1 MTISGVK
8 ATLDEKC
15 LTQKLQEERTGNNQ
29 GVSIPLKSRKGGRV
43 LINQSLEKLSQMRL
57 HTMADAIK
65 QQLEQP
71 SVQELS
77 FEERIAMIVDREW
90 LFRENRRLTRRLKA
104 ARLKQQ
110 AAVEDIDFRQP
121 RGLDKSVMLTL
132 SNCQWIRNH
141 QNVIIIGPTGIGK
154 SYLAEALAQ
163 KACREGFTALY
174 YRSSRIFRDLAIA
187 RGDGNYSKL
196 LTRLAKTD
204 LLVVDDWGLSSLTDA
219 ERRDFLEVMEDR
231 HGIRSTIIT
240 SQYPVAKWHELIGEP
255 TLADA
260 ILDRIVHNAH
270 KIVLKGESM
279 RKTRSK
285 LTQADQ

>member
-1 MTISGVK
+1 MIH
-8 ATLDEKC
+8 
-15 LTQKLQEERTGNNQ
+15 
-29 GVSIPLKSRKGGRV
+29 
-43 LINQSLEKLSQMRL
+43 QSLEKLTQMRL
-57 HTMADAIK
+57 YTMVDAIR

-77 FEERIAMIVDREW
+77 FEERLAMIVDREW
-90 LFRENRRLTRRLKA
+90 LFRENRRLTRRLKE

-132 SNCQWIRNH
+132 STCQWIRNH
-141 QNVIIIGPTGIGK
+141 QNVIITGPTGIGK

-174 YRSSRIFRDLAIA
+174 YRSPRLFRDLAIA

-196 LTRLAKTD
+196 LIKLAKTD

-231 HGIRSTIIT
+231 HGSRSTVIT

>member
-1 MTISGVK
+1 MV
-8 ATLDEKC
+8 
-15 LTQKLQEERTGNNQ
+15 
-29 GVSIPLKSRKGGRV
+29 
-43 LINQSLEKLSQMRL
+43 
-57 HTMADAIK
+57 DAIR

-77 FEERIAMIVDREW
+77 FEDRLAMIVAREW
-90 LFRENRRLTRRLKA
+90 LFRENRRLTRRLKE

-132 SNCQWIRNH
+132 STCQWIRNH
-141 QNVIIIGPTGIGK
+141 QNVIITGPTGIGK

-174 YRSSRIFRDLAIA
+174 YRSPRLFRDLAIA
-187 RGDGNYSKL
+187 RGDGNYSKFL
-196 LTRLAKTD
+196 IKLAKTD

-231 HGIRSTIIT
+231 HGIRSTVIK

-279 RKTRSK
+279 RKTCSK

>member
-1 MTISGVK
+1 MIH
-8 ATLDEKC
+8 
-15 LTQKLQEERTGNNQ
+15 
-29 GVSIPLKSRKGGRV
+29 
-43 LINQSLEKLSQMRL
+43 QSLEKLTQMRL
-57 HTMADAIK
+57 HTMADAIR

-77 FEERIAMIVDREW
+77 FEERIAMIVDGEW

-110 AAVEDIDFRQP
+110 AAVEDIDFRHP
-121 RGLDKSVMLTL
+121 RGLDKSVMLSL

-141 QNVIIIGPTGIGK
+141 QNVIVTGPTGIGK

-174 YRSSRIFRDLAIA
+174 YRSPRLFRDLAIA
-187 RGDGNYSKL
+187 RGDGSYSKL
-196 LTRLAKTD
+196 LSRLAKTE

-231 HGIRSTIIT
+231 HGIRSTVIT

-279 RKTRSK
+279 RKTRST

>member
-1 MTISGVK
+1 
-8 ATLDEKC
+8 
-15 LTQKLQEERTGNNQ
+15 
-29 GVSIPLKSRKGGRV
+29 
-43 LINQSLEKLSQMRL
+43 
-57 HTMADAIK
+57 MADAVR

-77 FEERIAMIVDREW
+77 FEERLAMIVDREW

-141 QNVIIIGPTGIGK
+141 QNVIITGPTGIGK

-174 YRSSRIFRDLAIA
+174 YRSPRIFRDLAIA

-196 LTRLAKTD
+196 LIRLAKTE

-279 RKTRSK
+279 RKTHSK

>member
-1 MTISGVK
+1 MIH
-8 ATLDEKC
+8 
-15 LTQKLQEERTGNNQ
+15 
-29 GVSIPLKSRKGGRV
+29 
-43 LINQSLEKLSQMRL
+43 QSLEKLSQMRL
-57 HTMADAIK
+57 HTMVDAIR

-77 FEERIAMIVDREW
+77 FEERLAMIVDHEW
-90 LFRENRRLTRRLKA
+90 LFRENRRLTRRLKE

-132 SNCQWIRNH
+132 STCQWIRNH
-141 QNVIIIGPTGIGK
+141 QNVIITGPTGIGK

-174 YRSSRIFRDLAIA
+174 YRSPRLFRDLAIA

-196 LTRLAKTD
+196 LIKLAKTD

-231 HGIRSTIIT
+231 HGIRSTVIT

>member
-1 MTISGVK
+1 M
-8 ATLDEKC
+8 
-15 LTQKLQEERTGNNQ
+15 
-29 GVSIPLKSRKGGRV
+29 
-43 LINQSLEKLSQMRL
+43 INQSLEKLSQMRL

-90 LFRENRRLTRRLKA
+90 LHRENRKLTRRLKA

-141 QNVIIIGPTGIGK
+141 QNVIITGPTGIGK

-174 YRSSRIFRDLAIA
+174 YRTPRLFSELAIA

-196 LTRLAKTD
+196 LIRLAKTD

-260 ILDRIVHNAH
+260 ILDRIVHNTH

>member
-1 MTISGVK
+1 MVG
-8 ATLDEKC
+8 
-15 LTQKLQEERTGNNQ
+15 
-29 GVSIPLKSRKGGRV
+29 
-43 LINQSLEKLSQMRL
+43 
-57 HTMADAIK
+57 AIR

-77 FEERIAMIVDREW
+77 FEERLAMIVDREW

-110 AAVEDIDFRQP
+110 AAVEDIDFRHS

-132 SNCQWIRNH
+132 STCQWIRNH
-141 QNVIIIGPTGIGK
+141 QNVIITGPTGIGK

-174 YRSSRIFRDLAIA
+174 YRSPQLFRDLAIA

-196 LTRLAKTD
+196 LIKLAKTD

-231 HGIRSTIIT
+231 HGIRSTVIT

>member
-1 MTISGVK
+1 
-8 ATLDEKC
+8 
-15 LTQKLQEERTGNNQ
+15 
-29 GVSIPLKSRKGGRV
+29 
-43 LINQSLEKLSQMRL
+43 LIHQSLEKLSQMRL
-57 HTMADAIK
+57 HTMVDAIR

-77 FEERIAMIVDREW
+77 FEERLAMIVDHEW
-90 LFRENRRLTRRLKA
+90 LFRENRRLTRRLKE

-132 SNCQWIRNH
+132 STCQWIRNH
-141 QNVIIIGPTGIGK
+141 QNVIITGPTGIGK

-174 YRSSRIFRDLAIA
+174 YRSPRLFRDLAIA

-196 LTRLAKTD
+196 LIKLAKTD

-231 HGIRSTIIT
+231 HGIRSTVIT

-279 RKTRSK
+279 RKTRSQ

>member
-1 MTISGVK
+1 M
-8 ATLDEKC
+8 
-15 LTQKLQEERTGNNQ
+15 
-29 GVSIPLKSRKGGRV
+29 
-43 LINQSLEKLSQMRL
+43 INQSLEKLSQMRL

-90 LFRENRRLTRRLKA
+90 LHRENRKLTRRLKA

-132 SNCQWIRNH
+132 SNCQWVRNH
-141 QNVIIIGPTGIGK
+141 QNVIITGPTGIGK

-174 YRSSRIFRDLAIA
+174 YRSPRIFRDLAIA
-187 RGDGNYSKL
+187 RGDGNYSKFL
-196 LTRLAKTD
+196 SRLAKTE
-204 LLVVDDWGLSSLTDA
+204 LLIVDDWGMSTLTDA

-231 HGIRSTIIT
+231 HGIRSTVIT

>member
-1 MTISGVK
+1 
-8 ATLDEKC
+8 
-15 LTQKLQEERTGNNQ
+15 
-29 GVSIPLKSRKGGRV
+29 
-43 LINQSLEKLSQMRL
+43 LIHQSLEKLTQMRL
-57 HTMADAIK
+57 HTMADALR

-77 FEERIAMIVDREW
+77 FEERIAMLVDREW
-90 LFRENRRLTRRLKA
+90 LFRENRKLTRRLKA

-110 AAVEDIDFRQP
+110 AVVEDIDFRQP

-141 QNVIIIGPTGIGK
+141 QNVIITGPTGIGK

-174 YRSSRIFRDLAIA
+174 YRSTPLFRDLAIA
-187 RGDGNYSKL
+187 RGDGSYSKL
-196 LTRLAKTD
+196 LSRLAKTD

-231 HGIRSTIIT
+231 HGIRSTVIT